1 MSPSKLAIFANL
13 ALVAN
18 AVLIPP
24 TITVDDLGDDKAL
37 EGLVI
42 DPFRRSVALEC
53 PECAFATQEENSI
66 SWQENVG
73 SAFVS
78 SLSPFRSRCHQLQP
92 ASRRPVWWS
101 RGFSDTLMVVSGVAY
116 LELKELR
123 VIS

>member
-1 MSPSKLAIFANL
+1 MSPSKLVIFANL

-24 TITVDDLGDDKAL
+24 TITADDLGDDKAL

-42 DPFRRSVALEC
+42 DPYSRSVVLEC
-53 PECAFATQEENSI
+53 PECAFATQDEKST

-78 SLSPFRSRCHQLQP
+78 SSSPFSSRCQP
-92 ASRRPVWWS
+92 ASRRPAW
-101 RGFSDTLMVVSGVAY
+101 
-116 LELKELR
+116 
-123 VIS
+123 